1 MSEHNEHIAGTAGIS
16 AGVGL
21 VLGFLRE
28 RAATARRLADKDKGK
43 EDSILQDRA
52 RQLDVLIGDIE
63 AGLHMP
69 VTVPGA
75 EVTA

>member
-1 MSEHNEHIAGTAGIS
+1 VSEQHGHFAGTGGIS

-52 RQLDVLIGDIE
+52 RQLEILIGEIE
-63 AGLHMP
+63 AGMHLP
-69 VTVPGA
+69 ECARA
-75 EVTA
+75 EA